1 MAAVT
6 DSGVT
11 FVVMPLLSLI
21 EDNLTFV
28 KDLDIPACTL
38 SSGNSRSDE
47 KNIGN
52 MYQKIRNG
60 DYKLIYL
67 TPEKIVKS
75 PGLVSVMD
83 DLYA

>member
-6 DSGVT
+6 DQGVT

-28 KDLDIPACTL
+28 KELDIPACTL
-38 SSGNSRSDE
+38 SSGNTRSDE

-52 MYQKIRNG
+52 MYQRIRNG
-60 DYKLIYL
+60 DFKLIYL